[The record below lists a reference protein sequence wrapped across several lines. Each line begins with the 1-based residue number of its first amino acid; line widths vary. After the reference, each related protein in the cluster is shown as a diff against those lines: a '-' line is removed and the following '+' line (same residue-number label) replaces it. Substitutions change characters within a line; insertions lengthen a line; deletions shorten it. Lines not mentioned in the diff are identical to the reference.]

1 MAIKMMLYKTHEILI
16 LTLSVTSVTA
26 MRLVGRGAKNYYGA
40 P

>member
-1 MAIKMMLYKTHEILI
+1 MAIKMMLYKTHENILV
-16 LTLSVTSVTA
+16 LTLSVTT